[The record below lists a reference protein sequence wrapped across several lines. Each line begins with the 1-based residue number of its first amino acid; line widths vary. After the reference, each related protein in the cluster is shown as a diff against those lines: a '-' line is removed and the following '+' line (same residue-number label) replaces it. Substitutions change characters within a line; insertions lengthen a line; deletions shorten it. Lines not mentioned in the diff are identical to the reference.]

1 MKVCCKPVAG
11 VIVLTAFLYG
21 TRCAAAPADLLERA
35 GQQVSG
41 FLDQFSQLKCTEDV
55 TQTKLVKKLTKESIE
70 YREQQTFDYLVL
82 AQGSGD
88 DLVIQESRLQ
98 QRSSEHKKNVPL
110 LVTNGFATLS
120 LVFHPYYQQAF
131 NFDAPQDEVLN
142 GKKVV
147 KIHFQHVK
155 GRRSPTVLILRGRE
169 YPLDLK
175 GTAWIDPDSASIVR
189 MQAELQED
197 MSDVGLHAFNSEVDY
212 APVHFKGL
220 SAVPWLPTTAT
231 IELETAKQR
240 WRNIHRFSNYQQFS
254 VSTDESVK
262 TQ

>member
-1 MKVCCKPVAG
+1 MRLPSKKF
-11 VIVLTAFLYG
+11 FLVG
-21 TRCAAAPADLLERA
+21 AAALLLAVATASAQDDLLSRT
-35 GQQVSG
+35 GKQVSD
-41 FLDQFSQLKCTEDV
+41 FLDQFSQLKCTEEV
-55 TQTKLVKKLTKESIE
+55 TQTKLVKKLSKQSIE

-98 QRSSEHKKNVPL
+98 QRASEHKKNVPL

-120 LVFHPYYQQAF
+120 LIFHPYYESAF
-131 NFDAPQDEVLN
+131 NFSEPQRDVINGQAVL
-142 GKKVV
+142 KVN
-147 KIHFQHVK
+147 FQHIQ
-155 GRRSPTVLILRGRE
+155 GRRSPTVLVLRGRE
-169 YPLDLK
+169 YPLELK
-175 GTAWIDPDSASIVR
+175 GTGWIDPKTATIVR
-189 MQAELQED
+189 IEAELQDE
-197 MSDVGLHAFNSEVDY
+197 MTDVGLRAFKSEVEF
-212 APVHFKGL
+212 APVHFRGE
-220 SAVPWLPTTAT
+220 STTPWLPSIAT